1 MGESTMNRPYFILS
15 PCGTSLL
22 TYGVDQELRKI
33 INNYSNTVHEHEVKA
48 ASPRDYQRI
57 CDHLKLVEQ
66 KIQNADIASAKKYS
80 AELNGI
86 ISYYNGVI
94 TSRKGDFHQL
104 LCTDTWLGE
113 KAAQLVR
120 SWQVGNGFVADVHR
134 PKDLRTD
141 EVVYFQNAL
150 SDLVIWCDEVIRGYR
165 KSHHVIFNLTGGFKS
180 IQGFLQI
187 MAQFYA
193 DEAVYIFETGG
204 ELLRLPRLPLKMDAQ
219 ETVKEHLEAFRRL
232 ALDLVVPQDQL
243 GKIPETML
251 LTIDGQISLS
261 PWGELVWKQTINEVY
276 STDIFLPPSDAVK
289 FGPGFIQSVADL
301 PPDRKN
307 LVNQRIDDLVK
318 HLEDRL
324 SGSGSPYNP
333 ASLDFKP
340 LKGNPM
346 SPSTHECDA
355 WSDRDASRLFGHF
368 EDKLFILDRLDKGLH

>member
-1 MGESTMNRPYFILS
+1 MNRPNYILS

-22 TYGVDQELRKI
+22 TYGVDQDLRKI
-33 INNYSNTVHEHEVKA
+33 INNYSNTVYEHEVKA

-86 ISYYNGVI
+86 ISYYDGVV

-104 LCTDTWLGE
+104 LCTDTWLGDA
-113 KAAQLVR
+113 AAQFVR
-120 SWQVGNGFVADVHR
+120 SWLEGNGFVVTVHR
-134 PKDLRTD
+134 PEGLRTK
-141 EVVYFQNAL
+141 EVAYFQSAL
-150 SDLVIWCDEVIRGYR
+150 SDLVQWCDEAIKGYL
-165 KSHHVIFNLTGGFKS
+165 KSHHVVFNLTGGFKS

-204 ELLRLPRLPLKMDAQ
+204 ELLRLPKLPLKMDAQ

-232 ALDLVVPQDQL
+232 ALDLTVPQDLL

-251 LTIDGQISLS
+251 MTIDGQTSLS
-261 PWGELVWKQTINEVY
+261 PWGGLVWKQTRDEIY
-276 STDIFLPPSDAVK
+276 STEIFPPPGKVLK
-289 FGPGFIQSVADL
+289 FGSGFETSVADL
-301 PPDRKN
+301 PPDRRN

-324 SGSGSPYNP
+324 RGSGSPYNP

-340 LKGNPM
+340 LKGNPLP
-346 SPSTHECDA
+346 PSTHECDA
-355 WSDRDASRLFGHF
+355 WSDRDARRLFGHF
-368 EDKLFILDRLDKGLH
+368 EGHVFILDKLGKKLQ

>member
-1 MGESTMNRPYFILS
+1 MNRPNFILS

-48 ASPRDYQRI
+48 ASPNDYQQI
-57 CDHLKLVEQ
+57 CDHLKRVEQ
-66 KIQNADIASAKKYS
+66 KIQGADIASAKKFS

-86 ISYYNGVI
+86 ISYYQEVLD
-94 TSRKGDFHQL
+94 SRKGDFHQL

-113 KAAQLVR
+113 ESAKLIRLWLDQKGLTI
-120 SWQVGNGFVADVHR
+120 DVHR
-134 PKDLRTD
+134 PSDLRTKD
-141 EVVYFQNAL
+141 VYSFQVAL
-150 SDLVIWCDEVIRGYR
+150 SDMVQWCDEVIRGYR
-165 KSHHVIFNLTGGFKS
+165 KSHYVVFNLTGGFKS
-180 IQGFLQI
+180 IQGFMQI

-232 ALDLVVPQDQL
+232 ALGLAVPQEQL

-251 LTIDGQISLS
+251 LTIDGRTGLS
-261 PWGELVWKQTINEVY
+261 PWGGLVWKQTRDEVY
-276 STDIFLPPSDAVK
+276 STDIFPPPGKVLK
-289 FGPGFIQSVADL
+289 YGPGFESSVADL
-301 PPDRKN
+301 PPDRKK

-318 HLEDRL
+318 HLEESL
-324 SGSGSPYNP
+324 SGIGSPYNP

-346 SPSTHECDA
+346 PPSTHECDA
-355 WSDRDASRLFGHF
+355 WSDRDARRIFGHF
-368 EDKLFILDRLDKGLH
+368 EDKVFILNQLNKGLH